1 MTQIKPEYVLLSKN
15 IELILDHRLIF
26 HVTESSIRDLQPKKK
41 EHRTNGTLKQKI
53 RKKMK
58 IKTISFVPLQYRLSF
73 QAALRLRFH
82 SDHPV

>member
-41 EHRTNGTLKQKI
+41 RA
-53 RKKMK
+53 
-58 IKTISFVPLQYRLSF
+58 P
-73 QAALRLRFH
+73 
-82 SDHPV
+82 D

>member
-41 EHRTNGTLKQKI
+41 STGLMVLLNKR
-53 RKKMK
+53 
-58 IKTISFVPLQYRLSF
+58 
-73 QAALRLRFH
+73 
-82 SDHPV
+82 